1 MPRWDGLQDPVE
13 LFSLQRNVSL
23 PVTLSMLMD
32 DVSTRDALQ
41 LASHA
46 AITSLSLGVDLAAL
60 FSLLRSLERPS
71 IDLAITLSL
80 S

>member
-1 MPRWDGLQDPVE
+1 
-13 LFSLQRNVSL
+13 
-23 PVTLSMLMD
+23 MLMD

-46 AITSLSLGVDLAAL
+46 AITSLSLSVDLAAL

-71 IDLAITLSL
+71 IDLASTLSL